1 MTPRTKLAA
10 ALWALIAVLT
20 AAACSGPDAVLV
32 GNGIN
37 AMSAA
42 VNPPVLRGID
52 GIKGWKRAGDVE
64 RYNKE
69 ALYGYI
75 DGGAEIVLQYGF
87 RELAVS
93 RYKPAAGAET
103 TKEIVL
109 EIYRMA
115 SGEAAF
121 GFYSI
126 KLEGG
131 EKGWPGIAADNW
143 IGQGQASFVQGDYLV
158 NVLAPEC
165 SEKEIGGFT
174 IQIEG
179 RMPGQRTTRPKEL
192 SWLPRDGMVPLS
204 WHFIKGPLAAQN
216 ESPFLD
222 GGFWGFAGSGTGK
235 KATEAVSAKYG
246 SAPAVSKLVVVRTGM
261 NVATGAVDAGVQKLF
276 AEYLVNVAEES
287 GVLCGKNEAGR
298 WFLFKRSGAVACLV
312 LGDPD
317 RAAARA
323 RLDSALVLAAGPK
336 AVRPT

>member
-20 AAACSGPDAVLV
+20 AATCSGSDAVLV
-32 GNGIN
+32 GNGI
-37 AMSAA
+37 
-42 VNPPVLRGID
+42 
-52 GIKGWKRAGDVE
+52 KGWRRTGEVE

-93 RYKPAAGAET
+93 RYMPAAGAET

-143 IGQGQASFVQGDYLV
+143 VGQGQASFVQGDYLV

-165 SEKEIGGFT
+165 SEKEIGGFIVQ
-174 IQIEG
+174 IQG
-179 RMPGQRTTRPKEL
+179 RVPGQRTARPEEL
-192 SWLPRDGMVPLS
+192 NWLPRDGMVESS

-216 ESPFLD
+216 ESAFLD
-222 GGFWGFAGSGTGK
+222 SDFWGFAASGSGTV
-235 KATEAVSAKYG
+235 ATEAVSATYG
-246 SAPAVSKLVVVRTGM
+246 AAPAISKLVVVELGKG
-261 NVATGAVDAGVQKLF
+261 VAGSAVDAGVHKLF
-276 AEYLVNVAEES
+276 SEYLVNVAEES
-287 GVLCGKNEAGR
+287 GVLRGKNEAGR
-298 WFLFKRSGAVACLV
+298 WFLYNRRGAVAALI
-312 LGDPD
+312 LGDPEE
-317 RAAARA
+317 AAARA
-323 RLDSALVLAAGPK
+323 RLDSALGRAAG
-336 AVRPT
+336 R